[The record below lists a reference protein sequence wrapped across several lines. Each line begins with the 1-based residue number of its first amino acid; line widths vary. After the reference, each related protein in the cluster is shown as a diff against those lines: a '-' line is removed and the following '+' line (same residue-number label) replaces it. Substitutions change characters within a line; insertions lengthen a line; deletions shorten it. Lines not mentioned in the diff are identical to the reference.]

1 MSFMSVQVLAK
12 KLEVYI
18 WLHCDMV
25 AQTIYS
31 KKIFRYLA
39 QKKQNIVL
47 YLSYWAENMALFPLC
62 LHLKSWRAGFVTCVL
77 L

>member
-1 MSFMSVQVLAK
+1 MSFISVQVLVK

-31 KKIFRYLA
+31 KKIFRYLT
-39 QKKQNIVL
+39 QKKPNIVL
-47 YLSYWAENMALFPLC
+47 YLSLIEQKKW
-62 LHLKSWRAGFVTCVL
+62 H
-77 L
+77 